1 MHHGYSRGTAA
12 VYDRTVGVGYFL
24 RARQRFERVMA
35 AHHARFAS
43 AADIGCGTGLFAC
56 YLRDH
61 WGVPVMAVDRSVGM
75 LAEARARCGTRP
87 GITLLKQ
94 DVRTLSLP
102 RRVELVTA
110 NFDMLN
116 HLARYIDLDSAVRAV
131 AANLAQGGWFYFDLL
146 TPCLPLDG
154 FDAIVRRVQM
164 PGTTFEQR
172 AVWLPSRRLI
182 GVQARIRTRRGTS
195 TCQVAEWHIERAY
208 GTEEIGRALR
218 DAGFIT
224 RGVYDEATLG
234 PARGCPAR
242 LIILAQKP

>member
-12 VYDRTVGVGYFL
+12 VYDQTVGHGYFM

-35 AHHARFAS
+35 AHRARFTS
-43 AADIGCGTGLFAC
+43 AADVGCGTGLFAC
-56 YLRDH
+56 YLRDR
-61 WGVPVMAVDRSVGM
+61 WGVPVFASDRSPGM
-75 LAEARARCGTRP
+75 LAEARARCAARP
-87 GITLLKQ
+87 GITLVRQ
-94 DVRTLSLP
+94 DVRALSLP
-102 RRVELVTA
+102 RQVDLITA

-131 AANLAQGGWFYFDLL
+131 AANLARGGWFYFDLL
-146 TPCLPLDG
+146 TPCLPLAG

-164 PGTTFEQR
+164 KGTTFEQR
-172 AVWLPSRRLI
+172 AVWLPRRRLI
-182 GVQARIRTRRGTS
+182 GVQARVRTRKGTS

-208 GTEEIGRALR
+208 GPEEIGRALR
-218 DAGFIT
+218 DAGLIT